1 MIEKDIASPSRTKEI
16 LQRHGFSFKKS
27 LGQNFLTEPNILRH
41 IAATAELNEES
52 QIIEVGPGIGA
63 LTEHLARSRG
73 EVLAFEID
81 GRLLPIL
88 EETLAPYDNVTV
100 VNEDVLKVNLRE
112 IAGQVF
118 DLEKPIQ
125 VVANLPYYI
134 TTPIMMHFL
143 ESDLPVEKMVVM
155 MQKEVAERIQAK
167 PKSKAYGSLS
177 IAVQYYMEASIAF
190 IVPKTAFVPQPNV
203 DSAILKLERRQQPLV
218 EVKDEDFFFK
228 VVKAAFQLR
237 RKTLW
242 NNLLHTFGKDEAT
255 KAWLEQSLSLAE
267 IDPKR
272 RGETLSIEEFASLS
286 NHMLECKQN

>member
-63 LTEHLARSRG
+63 LTEHLARSGG

-88 EETLAPYDNVTV
+88 EETLSPYDNVTV

-272 RGETLSIEEFASLS
+272 RGETLSIEEFASLA

>member
-41 IAATAELNEES
+41 IAATAELNEDS

-63 LTEHLARSRG
+63 LTEHLARSGG

-203 DSAILKLERRQQPLV
+203 DSAILKLERRPQPLV

-272 RGETLSIEEFASLS
+272 RGETLSIEEFASLA